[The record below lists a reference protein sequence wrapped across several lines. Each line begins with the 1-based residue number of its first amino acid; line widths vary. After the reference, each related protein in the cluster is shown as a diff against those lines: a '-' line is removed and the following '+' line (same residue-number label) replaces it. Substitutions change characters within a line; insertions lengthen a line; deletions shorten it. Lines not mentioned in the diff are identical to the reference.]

1 MRIHHNTIY
10 FCPIVQHRAACNV
23 HQCTTTGSQIFVVS
37 HSNKSPIL
45 ALAVGWSHFF
55 RVISPG
61 KYSRNHRN
69 MGCNNF
75 RLKPCNVC
83 NSTSPC
89 QQRHTVGNT
98 KVPLPMMWF
107 IHIWAHFR
115 DDCSQAI
122 SFHQRRESFFV
133 FFYHKFYLWY
143 ATLTSKS
150 SYEWR
155 SCHVRSDTNK
165 KKCNYLDYVTH
176 NEPVSRYG
184 NSDFQINCSKQ
195 QQVIR
200 EIGKSIILV
209 P

>member
-1 MRIHHNTIY
+1 MWSPCNIRLKIRIHSSAVVAFSPSVQPIGRTLYISKAT
-10 FCPIVQHRAACNV
+10 FLTWGFITTQFTSARSLAIVQHRAACNV

-45 ALAVGWSHFF
+45 ALEVGWSHFF
-55 RVISPG
+55 LVISPG

-122 SFHQRRESFFV
+122 SFHQRRESFF
-133 FFYHKFYLWY
+133 FLSQILIMICYTNQWIKLWIMF
-143 ATLTSKS
+143 L
-150 SYEWR
+150 
-155 SCHVRSDTNK
+155 SCAFRYKQK
-165 KKCNYLDYVTH
+165 KV
-176 NEPVSRYG
+176 
-184 NSDFQINCSKQ
+184 
-195 QQVIR
+195 
-200 EIGKSIILV
+200 
-209 P
+209 